1 MVTDTLEDGLLWVVV
16 PSRGFRRTNRSRPG
30 SLTAMYCPVF
40 DLIPL
45 PFNRS
50 PLDLSNGGGKIVRQD
65 LTGYFLANCNIY
77 VTAYS

>member
-1 MVTDTLEDGLLWVVV
+1 MVTDTLADGLLWVVV

-45 PFNRS
+45 LFNRS
-50 PLDLSNGGGKIVRQD
+50 PLSFQMAVAKLFAKI
-65 LTGYFLANCNIY
+65 
-77 VTAYS
+77 